1 MKPIKFITTFSEI
14 GYNLY
19 GKTWIQTFTD
29 NVNVDNVSANIY
41 VDSPIQVSNQKIKT
55 IDYNTAIPAHKS
67 WCAQFDSRYSNGN
80 GIYAKKMG
88 VRFSYKSFV
97 MINALEN
104 NKDCYVIWLDGDC
117 IFKQN
122 QDFSTFPESLLN
134 GKAIASQR
142 EHNAGNDHMESGVV
156 IFDVD
161 HEDCKKFLN
170 KFKENYMIDN
180 IIHMGS
186 PFDGFIICKSIDQ
199 SGIDYIDLNAGY
211 GRGGIQSDPNETF
224 LHPEISKRFHHN
236 IGITGKQQYSSWSTV
251 SKQDQYFRLIQN
263 SAPKKTPAEIKV
275 IRDALLAKRKNV
287 K

>member
-1 MKPIKFITTFSEI
+1 VKPIKFITTFSEI

-19 GKTWIQTFTD
+19 GKTWIDTFTN
-29 NVNVDNVSANIY
+29 NVKNNNVSADIY
-41 VDSPIQVSNQKIKT
+41 VDSPIQVSNEKIK
-55 IDYNTAIPAHKS
+55 IINYNTAIPHHKS

-97 MINALEN
+97 MMHALEN

-117 IFKQN
+117 IFKRN

-134 GKAIASQR
+134 GKGIASQR
-142 EHNAGNDHMESGVV
+142 EHNGGNDHMESGVV

-161 HEDCKKFLN
+161 HEDCKKFLD
-170 KFKENYMIDN
+170 KFKQNYEIET
-180 IIHMGS
+180 IIHMSS
-186 PFDGFIICKSIDQ
+186 PYDGFIICKSIDQ
-199 SGIDYIDLNAGY
+199 TQISYVNLNDEY

-224 LHPEISKRFHHN
+224 LHPEINKRFHHN
-236 IGITGKQQYSSWSTV
+236 IGITGKQQYSAWGSV

-263 SAPKKTPAEIKV
+263 SAPKKTPQEIKA
-275 IRDALLAKRKNV
+275 IRDKLLEKRKR